1 MGADLLP
8 PNVAAALESTG
19 LPYRVVECDPDFAD
33 TFPYCEK
40 YGVPLEDAANTI
52 LVASKRPRG
61 KMAACVLLATTRL
74 DVNHRVKKVMGVSRL
89 SFASADLTREVTG
102 MEIGGVNPFGLGGEL
117 PLLIDSA
124 VMQRQEVLLGAG
136 VRTAKI
142 FAHPRLLARL
152 PNSSVVDGLAN
163 PSRTRTPIGAPAHR
177 VGRRDYFLSTG
188 AAGRW
193 RRCALDR
200 TKAP

>member
-1 MGADLLP
+1 V
-8 PNVAAALESTG
+8 VA
-19 LPYRVVECDPDFAD
+19 CDPDYAD

-74 DVNHRVKKVMGVSRL
+74 DVNHRVKRVMGVSRL
-89 SFASADLTREVTG
+89 SFASADLTKEVTG
-102 MEIGGVNPFGLGGEL
+102 MEIGGVNPFGLGEEL

-124 VMQRQEVLLGAG
+124 VMEREEVLLGAG

-142 FAHPRLLARL
+142 FAHPQLLAHL
-152 PNSSVVDGLAN
+152 PNATVVDRLAH
-163 PSRTRTPIGAPAHR
+163 PYQPPQ
-177 VGRRDYFLSTG
+177 
-188 AAGRW
+188 
-193 RRCALDR
+193 
-200 TKAP
+200 

>member
-1 MGADLLP
+1 MSADLLP
-8 PNVAAALESTG
+8 PQVAAALESTG
-19 LPYRVVECDPDFAD
+19 LPYRVVACDPDYAD
-33 TFPYCEK
+33 TFPYCER

-102 MEIGGVNPFGLGGEL
+102 MEIGGVNPFGLEGEL

-124 VMQRQEVLLGAG
+124 VMQREEVLLGAG

-152 PNSSVVDGLAN
+152 PNASVVDGLAN
-163 PSRTRTPIGAPAHR
+163 PFDPRPR
-177 VGRRDYFLSTG
+177 
-188 AAGRW
+188 
-193 RRCALDR
+193 
-200 TKAP
+200 